1 MKRGIFSIIL
11 ATALVLTLGVMP
23 AVAAPTSISFVGL
36 SAGDPVEGLG
46 VLADDLELT
55 HSGGQTLVV
64 IETDNDTDSFVYSA
78 NLGSQN
84 DTPHGG
90 LPDGIGFGDPDRDDP
105 ILGWYAT
112 FNGKTVKWF
121 SVTMYDYGDW
131 FPHGTTA
138 SMTHTA
144 KLIAYDADDSII
156 DEDVLT
162 FTSTGGGSTGRISPE
177 FGALSSAGDALQAT
191 DGNTQPGIWTFEVAA
206 SGTSKVEM
214 WFDGQ
219 KSVDP
224 GVGWAGLEFELEVY
238 DICGFKYADWEGD
251 LIPLSGWNIT
261 LEKWD
266 GADWIAIDWVE
277 TDTDGKYCFT
287 DLEAGTYRV
296 SEFLKYG
303 WEQVYPNP
311 DEPVEGTHI
320 VVIPGGET
328 YAEEAT
334 ILYGTQRNNPGNN
347 GLYEIDLDAGI
358 ATRLFNAGGSGNSP
372 NGLGFD
378 PENRRLYY
386 MKVKESMPYYS
397 HLYFYD
403 IEAGTETHAGLD
415 LTGEV
420 VVGASFYDGSYYY
433 IPNLTADLHKVTL
446 NADGTVDED
455 ILFWPNFNGAHDAV
469 YRFGDFAISRGGMLY
484 ASTNDT
490 GGSTAEFFKLD
501 VATGEYTLIADSTTP
516 GAALLL
522 QVSFG
527 SDGTLY
533 GHSAGTG
540 EFFTIDLQTG
550 VRTSIGYVES
560 DLRTR
565 ELFSDL
571 ASGTQPKYYDFVN
584 TPEVH
589 CEGQTAWAAD
599 PHPGY
604 TIFSNANNWA
614 TYVGYTKGDGTA
626 LAPKAYPL
634 YAGQHYLAGMLYVW
648 DDGNTLWVNYS
659 TVIPEGI
666 LTHYLDEGGK
676 IYQAEGLCAGDWTG
690 FLEYHLHVA
699 EDEDG
704 IPRTR
709 TGRNRV
715 LSNPIPGHFEYDGYF
730 DPAEDETGWVQVD
743 ISGLDD
749 DFVIAAHAVMQW
761 CGYDC
766 EALEEIEANLQP

>member
-1 MKRGIFSIIL
+1 MKRSILSIL
-11 ATALVLTLGVMP
+11 FAVALIVALVPAATAMAGNGNNQDGFIECHGIVLPEVVNFNIRDWANPDTFRIIVDEIGY
-23 AVAAPTSISFVGL
+23 
-36 SAGDPVEGLG
+36 DGLG
-46 VLADDLELT
+46 WCADAGTRIESGANTFFDGNVYISLCLEGAPDCVTERPWGSINWILNNWRGLGYTSGDAQVAMWSLIHDYDFGDFNGTNFFGLTWNQSNVDDLVAQANPDFVPEP
-55 HSGGQTLVV
+55 GDLVAV
-64 IETDNDTDSFVYSA
+64 VLLVG
-78 NLGSQN
+78 NLCPGYEV
-84 DTPHGG
+84 TAVP
-90 LPDGIGFGDPDRDDP
+90 PWVVDRDP
-105 ILGWYAT
+105 
-112 FNGKTVKWF
+112 
-121 SVTMYDYGDW
+121 
-131 FPHGTTA
+131 
-138 SMTHTA
+138 A
-144 KLIAYDADDSII
+144 KQMVFI
-156 DEDVLT
+156 
-162 FTSTGGGSTGRISPE
+162 
-177 FGALSSAGDALQAT
+177 
-191 DGNTQPGIWTFEVAA
+191 
-206 SGTSKVEM
+206 
-214 WFDGQ
+214 
-219 KSVDP
+219 
-224 GVGWAGLEFELEVY
+224 ELERPEPLTY
-238 DICGFKYADWEGD
+238 DICGFKYADWEGG

-277 TDTDGKYCFT
+277 TDTDGKYCFP
-287 DLEAGTYRV
+287 DLEAGTYRI
-296 SEFLKYG
+296 SENLEPG
-303 WEQVYPNP
+303 WEQVYPDP
-311 DEPVEGTHI
+311 EGAAQGAHI
-320 VVIPGGET
+320 VVLPGGQT
-328 YAEEAT
+328 YAEEST

-347 GLYEIDLDAGI
+347 GLYEINLDTGY
-358 ATRLFNAGGSGNSP
+358 ATRLFNTGGSGNSP
-372 NGLGFD
+372 NALGFD

-386 MKVKESMPYYS
+386 MKVKESVPYYS

-446 NADGTVDED
+446 NTDGTVDED
-455 ILFWPNFNGAHDAV
+455 ILLWPNFNGAHHAV

-501 VATGEYTLIADSTTP
+501 VATGEYTLIADSNTP
-516 GAALLL
+516 DAALLL

-584 TPEVH
+584 TPEVY

-599 PHPGY
+599 PHPGD
-604 TIFSNANNWA
+604 TRFSNANNWA
-614 TYVGYTKGDGTA
+614 TYVEYARGDGTE
-626 LAPKAYPL
+626 LEPKAYPL

-648 DDGNTLWVNYS
+648 DDGDTLHVNYS
-659 TVIPEGI
+659 TDIPEEI
-666 LTHYLDEGGK
+666 LDHAKDCPVYEVEGYCEGG
-676 IYQAEGLCAGDWTG
+676 WTG

-699 EDEDG
+699 DAEDG

-715 LSNPIPGHFEYDGYF
+715 LSNPIPGHFKYDGYF
-730 DPAEDETGWVQVD
+730 DPAEDETGWVQVG
-743 ISGLDD
+743 ISELGDE
-749 DFVIAAHAVMQW
+749 FVIAAHAVMQW

-766 EALEEIEANLQP
+766 DALEEIEAALQP